1 MPKITEIKPTRV
13 YKEVQTAYDRGYRIV
28 SAQGGTRSGKTYN
41 IMIWICVTGLNTPGL
56 RINIIR
62 ATMPTLK
69 KTAYKDFKEV
79 MEKLKRWDAL
89 KKNRKDMEFTAP
101 NGTEF
106 LFVATEDEGKMRGLK
121 GNINFLNEATENA
134 KEIYDHVAFRT
145 ESKTMEKDG
154 VDFHGIIIMDYNPSF
169 SNDHWVS
176 ELNHNPVYDESRYF
190 FKTTY
195 HDNPYLSQEQREAIE
210 IYRETDKRL
219 WKIYGEGEQCMAE
232 GLVFDTYY
240 VCDEIPPYLLRKAVV
255 GVDWGYK
262 DPFVLVLVAI
272 DNRKRELY
280 LKELCY
286 KPLLS
291 EDQIIDEMRNPE
303 CVGRLFIP
311 DPRDPGKIA
320 RMKREGLRVRLPK
333 VQRVGGKNP
342 IVSGIQK
349 MKGYKIFI
357 TADSKNGIMEADNYT
372 YERDRNGNWTDE
384 PDKKHF
390 NHFWDAA
397 RYVVSTEG
405 TLPGH
410 DITRGIRVR
419 T

>member
-13 YKEVQTAYDRGYRIV
+13 YKEVQTAYDRGFRIV

-41 IMIWICVTGLNTPGL
+41 IMIWLCVTGLNTPGL

-154 VDFHGIIIMDYNPSF
+154 VDFHGLIILDYNPSF

-195 HDNPYLSQEQREAIE
+195 LDNPYLSKEQREAIE
-210 IYRETDKRL
+210 VYRLTDKRL

-232 GLVFDTYY
+232 GLVFDTYF
-240 VCDEIPPYLLRKAVV
+240 VCDEIPEHLKRRAIV

-272 DNRKRELY
+272 DNRRRELY

-286 KPLLS
+286 KPNLS
-291 EDQIIDEMRNPE
+291 EDQIIEEMRQPE

-320 RMKREGLRVRLPK
+320 RMRREGLHVRLPK
-333 VQRVGGKNP
+333 TTRIGGKTP

-410 DITRGIRVR
+410 GITRGVRVR
-419 T
+419 N